1 MFSKEMLLLSR
12 YGNCSRERLV
22 IVEGREIDATG
33 APLAKVTDEM
43 PEPLATSVLKLKCL
57 ERSSDLIFLMP

>member
-12 YGNCSRERLV
+12 DGHCSIERLV
-22 IVEGREIDATG
+22 IVKGRERDSTG
-33 APLAKVTDEM
+33 APLAKVTDEI